1 MKMIYTNNRHLDT
14 HTITF
19 EVNDQEMMTAGIH
32 KLGVKPSKLE
42 MIRMLQRV
50 AENDLEKFKEGE

>member
-1 MKMIYTNNRHLDT
+1 MKMTHTNNRHLDT

-32 KLGVKPSKLE
+32 KLGIKPSKLE

-50 AENDLEKFKEGE
+50 AENDLEKFG